1 MAPRRARILVGQSDD
16 RALRDHLIQVTER
29 LLAERGLEE
38 LTTRRIAREAGVA
51 DGVLYNHFENKDA
64 LMLEALVARMST
76 LMRAFRDAC
85 PRAGTDTVEANL
97 ERLATAMLALQRAVL
112 PLFLGLVGRRPL
124 LERFLAAVH
133 SAAIGGPDA
142 VLHCVHDYLA
152 AEQRLGRLSEG
163 SEAHI
168 VGVLLFAITQLQA
181 LVTHFRSTENGSSDA
196 TEELVPVVR
205 FLVEALTEV
214 SAGRANHDEEGA
226 SG

>member
-1 MAPRRARILVGQSDD
+1 MAPRRARVLVGQSED

-97 ERLATAMLALQRAVL
+97 ERLATAMLELQRAVL
-112 PLFLGLVGRRPL
+112 PLFVGLVGRRPL

-133 SAAIGGPDA
+133 SAEIGGPDA

-181 LVTHFRSTENGSSDA
+181 LVTHFRSSESGSSNA
-196 TEELVPVVR
+196 AEELVPVVR
-205 FLVEALTEV
+205 FLVEALTDV
-214 SAGRANHDEEGA
+214 SASRANHDEEGA

>member
-85 PRAGTDTVEANL
+85 PRPGTDTVEANL
-97 ERLATAMLALQRAVL
+97 ERLATAMLELQRAVL

>member
-85 PRAGTDTVEANL
+85 PRAGTATVEANL
-97 ERLATAMLALQRAVL
+97 ERLATALLELQRAVL
-112 PLFLGLVGRRPL
+112 PLFVGLVGRRPL
-124 LERFLAAVH
+124 LERLLAAAH
-133 SAAIGGPDA
+133 SAVIGGPDA

-152 AEQRLGRLSEG
+152 AEQRLGRLAEG

-181 LVTHFRSTENGSSDA
+181 LVTHFRSSENGSADA
-196 TEELVPVVR
+196 TEELVPVVG
-205 FLVEALTEV
+205 FLVEALTNANA
-214 SAGRANHDEEGA
+214 SGANHDEEGA